1 MGAFFYS
8 AVVPQKGRD
17 FDSRSIGYT
26 IHSIYDKLGECN
38 PLITEIHMTHYPRI
52 IQPAIEQVLYK
63 GKVIV
68 IYGARQVGKTT
79 LIRAIQEKYP
89 AESLYLNS
97 DEPDIRNSLSDK
109 TSTEL
114 RRLLGTKTLIL
125 IDEAQRV
132 KNIGLT
138 LKLLVDSFPGI
149 QIIATGSS
157 SFDLSNHISEP
168 LTGRKVEFTLYPLSV
183 RELLSQSSPLEM
195 QRSLEYHLRY
205 GMYPG
210 VVFRDQPA
218 ETLLEITRSYLYK
231 DILEFQTVKNPDLL
245 HRLLQALALQ
255 IGSEVSYNELGSML
269 GIDKVTVSRYVSLLE
284 QGYVIFH
291 LPPYSRNLRKELG
304 RQRKIYFHDLGVRNA
319 LINNFNPLEQRQD
332 VGMLWENFFVSERLK
347 YIHNQRRYPN
357 VYFWRMYDG
366 REIDYLEEEGGQL
379 TGFECKWGSDKWRV
393 PEAFLSAY
401 PGSLLHLVNR
411 TNGLE
416 YI

>member
-1 MGAFFYS
+1 
-8 AVVPQKGRD
+8 
-17 FDSRSIGYT
+17 
-26 IHSIYDKLGECN
+26 
-38 PLITEIHMTHYPRI
+38 MTRYPRI
-52 IQPAIEQVLYK
+52 IQPAIEQVFYK
-63 GKVIV
+63 GKIIV
-68 IYGARQVGKTT
+68 VYGARQVGKTT
-79 LIRAIQEKYP
+79 LIRTIQEKHP
-89 AESLYLNS
+89 ADSLYLNC

-138 LKLLVDSFPGI
+138 LKLLVDTFPGI

-157 SFDLSNHISEP
+157 SFDLSNNISEP
-168 LTGRKVEFTLYPLSV
+168 LTGRKVEFQLYPLSV
-183 RELLSQSSPLEM
+183 GELLSQSSPLEM

-210 VVFRDQPA
+210 VVFRDEPA

-231 DILEFQTVKNPDLL
+231 DVLEFQTVKNPDLL

-255 IGSEVSYNELGSML
+255 VGSEVSYNELGSML
-269 GIDKVTVSRYVSLLE
+269 GIDKVTVGRYVSLLE

-319 LINNFNPLEQRQD
+319 LINNFNPLELRQD

-347 YIHNQRRYPN
+347 YIHNQRRHPN

-366 REIDYLEEEGGQL
+366 KEIDYLEEEGGQL

-401 PGSLLHLVNR
+401 PGSQVHLVNR
-411 TNGLE
+411 TNVLD